1 MDERKD
7 IQRWGPHS
15 YVSDTEGAQ
24 GMKVSLNQVME
35 LLAKSELETDLWI
48 QPHGENWQFKKN
60 CFTGKERKDLVK
72 CIKE

>member
-24 GMKVSLNQVME
+24 GMKVSLNQAME
-35 LLAKSELETDLWI
+35 LSAKQELDTDLWI
-48 QPHGENWQFKKN
+48 QPHGENGQFQKN

-72 CIKE
+72 YIKE